1 VPVAAVIRKMQA
13 LSGII
18 GRQAFVSGRVLGL
31 TGVIVLGKHL
41 PAPKP
46 EVLPASVQDS
56 LMHEIT
62 KDEQKI
68 VDKICPNTELYD
80 DYFSK
85 LYRIYL
91 NVWTSEY
98 VKCRRADDLNMNNL
112 CLQITTNCLSIIKKD
127 LKIMMSISEIVE
139 SFNI

>member
-1 VPVAAVIRKMQA
+1 
-13 LSGII
+13 
-18 GRQAFVSGRVLGL
+18 
-31 TGVIVLGKHL
+31 
-41 PAPKP
+41 
-46 EVLPASVQDS
+46 
-56 LMHEIT
+56 MHEIT
-62 KDEQKI
+62 KDKQKI

-98 VKCRRADDLNMNNL
+98 VKCRRADDLNINNL